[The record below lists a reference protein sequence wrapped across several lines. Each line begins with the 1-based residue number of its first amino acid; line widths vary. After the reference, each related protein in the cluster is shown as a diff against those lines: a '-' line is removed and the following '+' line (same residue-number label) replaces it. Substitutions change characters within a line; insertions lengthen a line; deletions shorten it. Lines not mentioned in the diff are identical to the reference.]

1 MKQRTIFCVLM
12 MIVLL
17 KAADEKSEAE
27 EEIDISTMSR

>member
-1 MKQRTIFCVLM
+1 MKRRIIFCFLM

-17 KAADEKSEAE
+17 KAADEKTEAE